1 MTTPFG
7 QGNLTWVLGIEDTC
21 VYPPSRYRAFD
32 LDEHALTGHDDRWRD
47 DLRAARD
54 LGATAIRYGA
64 GWPLANPSPGRY
76 EWAGLDER
84 LGYAAGDLGL
94 TVVAD
99 LVHYGAPTWL
109 DDSFADPRYPQAVAD
124 FAGAFAAR
132 YRGLVDCVTPLNE
145 PLTTASF
152 AGLRGIWPPALTGWR
167 GWTEVVVNIA
177 DGIARA
183 SAAIAAEN
191 PAATVVHV
199 EAASLYTQ
207 GAPEVRLAAERLS
220 RLGFLPTDLVL
231 GKVSPEHALYGWLVR
246 HGADEE
252 RLQRLAE
259 HPARVDMLG
268 INYYPDLSPR
278 RLTASDVL
286 SSGLAQ
292 EAHNLWTEGLET
304 SVRAFAERYG
314 LPMLI
319 TETSIEGDD
328 VVRTSWLRSS
338 VAAVRDLMAAGL
350 DIRGYTWWPFFDF
363 VDWSYASGG
372 VNVEEFEIPPDVL
385 TARQTAFAGS
395 GRVAKT
401 PFLRRMGLVR
411 LDEDADGVLTLHPT
425 RAAAE
430 FAALSGAAHP
440 PRPKDATDVSAPA

>member
-1 MTTPFG
+1 
-7 QGNLTWVLGIEDTC
+7 
-21 VYPPSRYRAFD
+21 
-32 LDEHALTGHDDRWRD
+32 
-47 DLRAARD
+47 
-54 LGATAIRYGA
+54 
-64 GWPLANPSPGRY
+64 
-76 EWAGLDER
+76 
-84 LGYAAGDLGL
+84 
-94 TVVAD
+94 
-99 LVHYGAPTWL
+99 
-109 DDSFADPRYPQAVAD
+109 
-124 FAGAFAAR
+124 
-132 YRGLVDCVTPLNE
+132 
-145 PLTTASF
+145 
-152 AGLRGIWPPALTGWR
+152 
-167 GWTEVVVNIA
+167 
-177 DGIARA
+177 
-183 SAAIAAEN
+183 
-191 PAATVVHV
+191 
-199 EAASLYTQ
+199 
-207 GAPEVRLAAERLS
+207 
-220 RLGFLPTDLVL
+220 
-231 GKVSPEHALYGWLVR
+231 
-246 HGADEE
+246 
-252 RLQRLAE
+252 
-259 HPARVDMLG
+259 MLG

-338 VAAVRDLMAAGL
+338 VAAVHDLMAAGL

-385 TARQTAFAGS
+385 AAREAAFAGP

-401 PFLRRMGLVR
+401 PFMRRMGLVR

-430 FAALSGAAHP
+430 FAALSGAGRS